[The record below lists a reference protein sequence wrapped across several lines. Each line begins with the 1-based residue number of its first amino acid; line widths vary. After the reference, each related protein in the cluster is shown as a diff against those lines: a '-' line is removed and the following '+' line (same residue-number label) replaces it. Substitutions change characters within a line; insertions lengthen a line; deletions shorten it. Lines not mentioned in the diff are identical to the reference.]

1 MEEFQGGRSDPVI
14 EPIDLYLTI
23 AQSLVR
29 RPGLA
34 PLKIKGNIP
43 SVVIRFTD
51 ERYRGL
57 LGVIDVLF
65 PDKPAD
71 TVDRQSLLRL
81 PFEHITSVISLD
93 DVLPVLSKVA
103 VDAETGET
111 FYDTHEDVR
120 PSQTTDE
127 DADRVN
133 FEFGLFVEQTKM
145 VVESEG
151 YGGPVGT
158 IMARQLHVY
167 IFDHPFDMLVR
178 VSLNSFSITDQLNGA
193 SSVFATGEGI
203 ASQAN
208 SSLLNVVVR
217 LVQPA
222 HPLFAQ
228 VYQSCRYHV
237 SLEMS
242 SLSLSLDGQSL
253 FTLVRFVRET
263 FASGEK
269 PAAPPALRRSES
281 LIGMLFED
289 GGDSVKH
296 TTPVI
301 VKLALYQLIVS
312 IGRDAE
318 HVANL
323 IFKRAGATIL
333 YRPDEL
339 LPEEGPAHQI
349 EMHGQLMDVL
359 LMELGGQEIP
369 FLQIEGKHR
378 MDFWYTGGRVF
389 EGGDFEYGHSIR
401 LLAGSPRLNYR
412 PSLLWSLLTWWNAF
426 KAHMPLMD
434 VAAPELLEEQPPSR
448 LHFDVSFS
456 SPVIDVRPFG
466 RGAERLSIY
475 LGQIV
480 ALNTLGRVDDTT
492 GTIHPWAGATPDQVY
507 DISLDAISTS
517 VTFADGVER
526 HILGD
531 TSVRFRVVQ
540 VFDAVRRSYANAE
553 AIGCV
558 DNDATVRLTVTQE
571 EYTLLLDRIL
581 FLSMTIGEA
590 VRPLSQ
596 PEGQPVL
603 PADFQ
608 PDELSVEL
616 FFSIPAV
623 LFELVDRDAT
633 FTEIRLDRL
642 ATHVTIKPDGELIAD
657 IAIGSLSMRDARP
670 ETALRFVDFIVPT
683 TVASSR
689 GPTDSPAS
697 LLRPPPKFPPF
708 TAQLNVHYER
718 NGVGSL
724 CDVNL
729 DSPRAVMV
737 LNYLFAVK
745 SFMLDGYPT
754 QADYPREA
762 QELLALVSTPQ
773 IVGEPMF
780 FQAAIKDLTAFILEN
795 PSNEATE
802 AFHVTIPSIVFLSK
816 AACTNLDIHDVQA
829 AFCNMDAVDTTRID
843 CLAPISFNMTVDG
856 NRTIMGI
863 TPIAMSFSYQDME
876 MLRSLYTQFMSMQ
889 GAKRPVEP
897 PSDQAAS
904 ASTSSSTFSVESVQ
918 ITFIDDFSD
927 IHLPFLEL
935 TLSNVALESTSNLVS
950 GYESKGIIHLAA
962 NFFNL
967 KNSHWEPLVEPWS
980 LHMEG
985 STGIEG
991 HSSTVISSSRPLELV
1006 VSHAFMEAL
1015 LQISSAMTLRAS
1027 REPSATRVVA
1037 LPYLIVNLTGYEI
1050 SLWSDGRED
1059 ADVVKLAHG
1068 ASTAWTFQ
1076 DWRQMRRIAGRQ
1088 AESTNRLSVHLVGSH
1103 WESVRKI
1110 SVDRPGLTTYPLRPR
1125 LDDVSHKLACSVQL
1139 ESSNIKR
1146 IVLRSTCLFSN
1157 RTSFT
1162 LEILDVQG
1170 EADLSLHGASRSA
1183 TPQPLVTHT
1192 IDADAVGALSITHS
1206 FRGIFRVRPHG
1217 LGYAWSDEFVRV
1229 DHLAK
1234 HAIVDPDDPDRA
1246 GRGIICRC
1254 QSTTAG
1260 VAPFYFL
1267 LMCKPEAPYQPDY
1280 PVATI
1285 YIRTLLAIWNLL
1297 PYDIRFQIYD
1307 RTAKFEL
1314 NGSLSAG
1321 RSAALQFANFDHDV
1335 GMRIEIPD
1343 AGTRFARRTTLL

>member
-1 MEEFQGGRSDPVI
+1 MEEFQRGHSDPVI
-14 EPIDLYLTI
+14 EPIDFYLTI

-29 RPGLA
+29 RPGLT

-51 ERYRGL
+51 ERYHGL
-57 LGVIDVLF
+57 LCVIDVLF
-65 PDKPAD
+65 PDKPAE
-71 TVDRQSLLRL
+71 TVDRRSLLKL

-111 FYDTHEDVR
+111 FYDTHEDVK
-120 PSQTTDE
+120 PSQTIDE
-127 DADRVN
+127 DVDHVN
-133 FEFGLFVEQTKM
+133 FEFSLFVEQTKM
-145 VVESEG
+145 VIESEK

-167 IFDHPFDMLVR
+167 IFDHPFDLLVR

-193 SSVFATGEGI
+193 NSVFATGEGI

-208 SSLLNVVVR
+208 SSLLNVAVR
-217 LVQPA
+217 LVQPS

-228 VYQSCRYHV
+228 IYQSCRYHV
-237 SLEMS
+237 NLEMS
-242 SLSLSLDGQSL
+242 SLSFSLDGRSL
-253 FTLVRFVRET
+253 FTIVRFVRET
-263 FASGEK
+263 FASNKK
-269 PAAPPALRRSES
+269 PVAAPPTLRRSES
-281 LIGMLFED
+281 FIGMLFED
-289 GGDSVKH
+289 DGNAVKH
-296 TTPVI
+296 TTPII
-301 VKLALYQLIVS
+301 VKLALYQLVVN
-312 IGRDAE
+312 IGRGDD
-318 HVANL
+318 HIANL

-339 LPEEGPAHQI
+339 LSEDGPAHQI

-359 LMELGGQEIP
+359 LMERDGQEIP

-378 MDFWYTGGRVF
+378 VDFWYTGGRVF
-389 EGGDFEYGHSIR
+389 DGGDFEYNHSIR
-401 LLAGSPRLNYR
+401 LLAGSPRFNYR
-412 PSLLWSLLTWWNAF
+412 PSLLWSIVTWWNAF
-426 KAHMPLMD
+426 KSHMSLMD
-434 VAAPELLEEQPPSR
+434 VVAPELFKEQQPSSR
-448 LHFDVSFS
+448 LHFDVNFS

-466 RGAERLSIY
+466 RGTKRLSIY

-480 ALNTLGRVDDTT
+480 ALNTLGKIDDCT
-492 GTIHPWAGATPDQVY
+492 GNTHPWIGETPDQAY
-507 DISLDAISTS
+507 DISLDAISMS
-517 VTFADGVER
+517 VTFADGVEK

-531 TSVRFRVVQ
+531 TNVRFRIVQ
-540 VFDAVRRSYANAE
+540 VFDAVKRSYANTE
-553 AIGCV
+553 AIGHV
-558 DNDATVRLTVTQE
+558 ANGGAIKLTVTQE
-571 EYTLLLDRIL
+571 EYAFMLDRIL

-603 PADFQ
+603 PTAFR

-633 FTEIRLDRL
+633 FTEIRLDQL
-642 ATHVTIKPDGELIAD
+642 ATHVTMKPDGEMIAD
-657 IAIGSLSMRDARP
+657 VAIGSLSMRDTRP

-683 TVASSR
+683 KVVSR
-689 GPTDSPAS
+689 GSADSSTS

-708 TAQLNVHYER
+708 APQLNVHYER

-737 LNYLFAVK
+737 LNYLFAIK

-762 QELLALVSTPQ
+762 QKLLSLVSTPQ
-773 IVGEPMF
+773 IVGEPIF

-802 AFHVTIPSIVFLSK
+802 ALHVTIPSVVFLSK
-816 AACTNLDIHDVQA
+816 ATCTNVDVRDIQA

-856 NRTIMGI
+856 NRTIMSI

-876 MLRSLYTQFMSMQ
+876 MLRSLYTQFTSMQ
-889 GAKRPVEP
+889 GSKKPVEP
-897 PSDQAAS
+897 PSDQAALT
-904 ASTSSSTFSVESVQ
+904 STSSSTFNVESVQ
-918 ITFIDDFSD
+918 VTFIDDFSD

-935 TLSNVALESTSNLVS
+935 TLNNVALESTSNLVS
-950 GYESKGIIHLAA
+950 GQESKGIIHLAA

-967 KNSHWEPLVEPWS
+967 KNSHWEPLIEPWS
-980 LHMEG
+980 LHMES
-985 STGIEG
+985 STGTEG
-991 HSSTVISSSRPLELV
+991 HSSTVISSSKPLELV
-1006 VSHAFMEAL
+1006 VSHAFLEAL
-1015 LQISSAMTLRAS
+1015 LQISSAMTLRAN

-1037 LPYLIVNLTGYEI
+1037 LPYQIVNLTGYEV
-1050 SLWSDGRED
+1050 SLWSDGKEN
-1059 ADVVKLAHG
+1059 ADVMKLAHG
-1068 ASTAWTFQ
+1068 SSAAWTFQ
-1076 DWRQMRRIAGRQ
+1076 DWRQMRRVAGRQ
-1088 AESTNRLSVHLVGSH
+1088 TESTNKLSVHLVGSH

-1110 SVDRPGLTTYPLRPR
+1110 SVDRPGLTVYPLRPR
-1125 LDDVSHKLACSVQL
+1125 LGDVSHKLACSVQL

-1170 EADLSLHGASRSA
+1170 EADLSLHEGSRPT

-1192 IDADAVGALSITHS
+1192 ISADEVGALSIIHS
-1206 FRGIFRVRPHG
+1206 FKGIFRVRPHD
-1217 LGYAWSDEFVRV
+1217 LGYAWSDEFIRIE
-1229 DHLAK
+1229 HLSK
-1234 HAIVDPDDPDRA
+1234 HAVVDPDDPDRA
-1246 GRGIICRC
+1246 GHGVICRC

-1267 LMCKPEAPYQPDY
+1267 LMCRLEAPCQPDY

-1285 YIRTLLAIWNLL
+1285 YIRTLFAIWNLL

-1314 NGSLSAG
+1314 NGTLSAG
-1321 RSAALQFANFDHDV
+1321 KSAPLQFANFDHDV

-1343 AGTRFARRTTLL
+1343 AGTRF

>member
-1 MEEFQGGRSDPVI
+1 M
-14 EPIDLYLTI
+14 
-23 AQSLVR
+23 
-29 RPGLA
+29 
-34 PLKIKGNIP
+34 KIKGNIP

-57 LGVIDVLF
+57 LRVIDVLF
-65 PDKPAD
+65 PDKPAEA
-71 TVDRQSLLRL
+71 VDRRILLKF

-93 DVLPVLSKVA
+93 DVLPVLAKVA

-111 FYDTHEDVR
+111 FYDTQEDAR
-120 PSQTTDE
+120 PSQPTDE
-127 DADRVN
+127 DVDRVN

-145 VVESEG
+145 VVESER

-158 IMARQLHVY
+158 IMAKQLHVY

-203 ASQAN
+203 ANQAN
-208 SSLLNVVVR
+208 SSLLNVAVR

-237 SLEMS
+237 NLEMS
-242 SLSLSLDGQSL
+242 SLSFSLDGQSL

-263 FASGEK
+263 FASDEK
-269 PAAPPALRRSES
+269 PTAPPALRRSES

-289 GGDSVKH
+289 GGDNVKH
-296 TTPVI
+296 ATPVI
-301 VKLALYQLIVS
+301 VKLALYQLIVN
-312 IGRDAE
+312 IGRDDE

-359 LMELGGQEIP
+359 LMELGGQEVP

-389 EGGDFEYGHSIR
+389 EGGDFRVRPLDSAACR
-401 LLAGSPRLNYR
+401 LATTQLSSFAAVVDSYLVERLQVAHAADGCCNAGAPRGAAAVSPALY
-412 PSLLWSLLTWWNAF
+412 
-426 KAHMPLMD
+426 
-434 VAAPELLEEQPPSR
+434 
-448 LHFDVSFS
+448 VSFS

-466 RGAERLSIY
+466 RGTERLSIY

-480 ALNTLGRVDDTT
+480 ALNTLGKVDDTT

-507 DISLDAISTS
+507 DISLDAISMS
-517 VTFADGVER
+517 VTLADGVER

-540 VFDAVRRSYANAE
+540 VSDAVKRSYANAE

-558 DNDATVRLTVTQE
+558 DNGEAVRLTVTQQ

-596 PEGQPVL
+596 PEGQPAL

-683 TVASSR
+683 AVASSR
-689 GPTDSPAS
+689 GPADSPAS

-718 NGVGSL
+718 SGVGSL

-816 AACTNLDIHDVQA
+816 AACTNLDVRNVQA

-856 NRTIMGI
+856 NRTIMSI

-876 MLRSLYTQFMSMQ
+876 MLRSLYNQFMSMQ
-889 GAKRPVEP
+889 GSKRPVEP

-980 LHMEG
+980 LHMES
-985 STGIEG
+985 STGTEG

-1015 LQISSAMTLRAS
+1015 LQISSAMTLRAN

-1050 SLWSDGRED
+1050 SLWSDGKED
-1059 ADVVKLAHG
+1059 ADVAKLTHG

-1088 AESTNRLSVHLVGSH
+1088 TESTNRLSVHLVGSH

-1170 EADLSLHGASRSA
+1170 EADLSLHDASRSA

-1192 IDADAVGALSITHS
+1192 IGADEVGALSITHS
-1206 FRGIFRVRPHG
+1206 FKGIFRVRPHG
-1217 LGYAWSDEFVRV
+1217 LGYAWSDEFIRV

-1260 VAPFYFL
+1260 VAAFYFL

-1285 YIRTLLAIWNLL
+1285 YIRTLFAIWNLL

-1314 NGSLSAG
+1314 NGTLSAG

-1343 AGTRFARRTTLL
+1343 AGTRFAREMTL